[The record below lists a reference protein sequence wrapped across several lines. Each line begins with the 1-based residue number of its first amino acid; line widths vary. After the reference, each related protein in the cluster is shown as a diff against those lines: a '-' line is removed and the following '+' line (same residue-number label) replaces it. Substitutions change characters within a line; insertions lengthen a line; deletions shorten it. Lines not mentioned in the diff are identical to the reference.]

1 MCKSFLQAADVMK
14 LTGIKRTAA
23 YQTIKKMNT
32 ELEAKGAYVFR
43 GRVATE
49 YFCKCTKISPKAI
62 EEHLGA

>member
-1 MCKSFLQAADVMK
+1 MCKSFLRAEDVMK

-23 YQTIKKMNT
+23 YQTIKRMNT

-49 YFCKCTKISPKAI
+49 YFCKCTRISPETI
-62 EEHLGA
+62 DEQLGV